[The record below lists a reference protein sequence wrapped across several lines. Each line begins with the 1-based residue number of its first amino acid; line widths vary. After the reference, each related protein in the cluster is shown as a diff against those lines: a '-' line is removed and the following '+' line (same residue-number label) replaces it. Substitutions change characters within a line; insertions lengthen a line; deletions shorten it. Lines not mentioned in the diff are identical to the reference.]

1 MKLQSIPKSR
11 AKTAYGLLSEVKRLI
26 VEEPKRYNQG
36 IDIRSANDSGRP
48 LENFPA
54 CGMIGCVAG
63 WVVVIKCERI
73 LPTYQIAEKAT
84 KILGL
89 RPEQADELMDS
100 CALEDYTKKE
110 LPTEGTRAYAKLGA
124 RHITR
129 FQKKYARQ
137 LKAKRV

>member
-26 VEEPKRYNQG
+26 VEEPKRYDQTIFLSRLG
-36 IDIRSANDSGRP
+36 DMWLEPNDY
-48 LENFPA
+48 PA
-54 CGMIGCVAG
+54 CGTIGCVAG
-63 WVVVIKCERI
+63 WVVAIKCERI

-89 RPEQADELMDS
+89 SPEQADELMES
-100 CALEDYTKKE
+100 CALENYTKKE

-129 FQKKYARQ
+129 FQKRYTRQ